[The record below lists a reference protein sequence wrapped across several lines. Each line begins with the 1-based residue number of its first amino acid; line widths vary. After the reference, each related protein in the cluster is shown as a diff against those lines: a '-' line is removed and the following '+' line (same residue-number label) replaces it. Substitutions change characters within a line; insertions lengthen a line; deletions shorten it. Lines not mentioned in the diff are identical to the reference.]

1 MVMKNTMGSN
11 PKKKSPTKQ
20 IQDDGSYDETVQTEW
35 ERLEGNLDEIFADC
49 C

>member
-1 MVMKNTMGSN
+1 MVLKNTMGSN

-20 IQDDGSYDETVQTEW
+20 IQDDGSYETVQTEW